1 MIQSVFQNKLLRNAA
16 IGFMSSALSDSF
28 TNSIRVIKTTKQAA
42 ASKRSVSYSEAVA
55 MIFAADG
62 WKGLFGRGLRTRILG
77 NAVQSVL
84 FTVVWR
90 GLADRW
96 SSDMK

>member
-62 WKGLFGRGLRTRILG
+62 WKVSQELPIFYPF
-77 NAVQSVL
+77 NY
-84 FTVVWR
+84 FHFN
-90 GLADRW
+90 
-96 SSDMK
+96 